1 MIQVEKY
8 TSEMINLMDTYDEDG
23 DGKFEMSELAKVLKL
38 EENFLEDIIDKT
50 FVTDRDTK
58 VKQVSRHVTFCY
70 FVSNFF
76 EHKACTNLI
85 TPNLSQSSISLSF
98 LIKLKGRAT

>member
-1 MIQVEKY
+1 MEYIVFQVEKY

-50 FVTDRDTK
+50 FVTDKDTK
-58 VKQVSRHVTFCY
+58 VKQVLRYVTFGYC
-70 FVSNFF
+70 VTNF
-76 EHKACTNLI
+76 L
-85 TPNLSQSSISLSF
+85 
-98 LIKLKGRAT
+98 G